1 MALLIDYYMKKT
13 LLILSLAAFGS
24 LPAIAQ
30 QVNLDAEFGNLNIYE
45 AQCWTAAGLTVS
57 NHGSALISG
66 KYSLRT
72 NELSDKSL
80 TASWVKTPW
89 MGLSKGNITFQTKLN
104 GESGG
109 SREIVVQYIGLE
121 EGKDGALEGKPVEFY
136 RYEFDNSINKNTTL
150 YNVSI
155 PVPNQLVDG
164 KFYKLLFSFVGTG
177 GSARAALDNLVI
189 PASYSSD
196 PSNKCSPLVPII
208 DKDGDGVADSEDA
221 YPNDAMK
228 SFDNF
233 FPAKGFATLM
243 FEDLWPRIGDY
254 DFNDLVVDYRI
265 NRITDSKN
273 EVVDAVIE
281 LNTRAIGAGFKNGF
295 GIEFTGIAPEK
306 VLGISGTKI
315 GARSVHH
322 FSDNGLEADTK
333 WLTLIAYDNALQVLP
348 YAGGGV
354 TGVNTETAAPRQKVE
369 TQVITVTFKK
379 DGKASANGAVH
390 IKELGPDNFNPF
402 LVQNQNR
409 EVEVHLPGKPPTAL
423 ADQSLF
429 GTIDDN
435 SSESNGVYYQSK
447 DANLPWALHV
457 NQSIPYMIEKES
469 FSSGFFKF
477 KEWVISNGTAY
488 KDWYLDMPGYR
499 ENKLIF

>member
-1 MALLIDYYMKKT
+1 MLIDHFMKKN
-13 LLILSLAAFGS
+13 LLMMSLACLGS
-24 LPAIAQ
+24 FKASTQ
-30 QVNLDAEFGNLNIYE
+30 DVTLDAESGNWDQYV
-45 AQCWTAAGLTVS
+45 AQCWTAAGVGVS
-57 NHGSALISG
+57 HHGSALISG

-72 NELSDKSL
+72 NELDNTSP

-89 MGLSKGNITFQTKLN
+89 MGFSRGYITFQTKLN

-109 SREIVVQYIGLE
+109 SREIVVHYIPLE
-121 EGKDGALEGKPVEFY
+121 ESQGNALEGKPVEFY
-136 RYEFDNSINKNTTL
+136 RYEFDTPVNKNTTVN
-150 YNVSI
+150 NVSI
-155 PVPNQLVDG
+155 PVPHQLVDG

-189 PASYSSD
+189 PAIYSSD
-196 PSNKCSPLVPII
+196 PSKNCSPLVPIT

-221 YPNDAMK
+221 YPNDAFK
-228 SFDNF
+228 SFDNY
-233 FPAKGFATLM
+233 FPARGFATLM
-243 FEDLWPRIGDY
+243 FEDLWPGMGDY

-273 EVVDAVIE
+273 EVVEAHIE

-295 GIEFTGIAPEK
+295 GIEFTGIAPGK
-306 VLGISGTKI
+306 VLAISGTKI

-322 FSDNGLEADTK
+322 FADNGLEAETK

-348 YAGGGV
+348 YPGGGV

-369 TQVITVTFKK
+369 TQVIILTFKN

-390 IKELGPDNFNPF
+390 VKELGPDNFNPF

-409 EVEVHLPGKPPTAL
+409 EIEIHLPGKPPTAL
-423 ADQSLF
+423 ADQGLF

-435 SSESNGVYYQSK
+435 SSVSNGVFYQSK
-447 DANLPWALHV
+447 DSNLPWALHV
-457 NQSIPYMIEKES
+457 NQSIPYMIEKEG
-469 FSSGFFKF
+469 FSSGYFKF
-477 KEWVISNGTAY
+477 KEWVISNGSAY
-488 KDWYLDMPGYR
+488 KDWYMDLPGYR